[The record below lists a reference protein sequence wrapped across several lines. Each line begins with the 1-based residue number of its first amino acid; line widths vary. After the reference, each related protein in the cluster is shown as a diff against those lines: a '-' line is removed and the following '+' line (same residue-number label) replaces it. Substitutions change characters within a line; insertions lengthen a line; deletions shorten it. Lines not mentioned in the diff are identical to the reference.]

1 MREEAVVVLRLD
13 GADLQAKSQQ
23 AAQSLAKI
31 GQAGE
36 VSARQTAQA
45 MRMLAPQMTDIATQL
60 AGGQNPLLI
69 LLQQGGQIKDQFGG
83 VGNAIR
89 GIGAAI
95 SPVTIAVGAAAAVVG
110 TFGAAAWQ
118 AAKEGAAL
126 RDTMALTGNAA
137 GLTAGRFEALGIA
150 VSDASQQT
158 VGASKAIVMELAK
171 SGQVSGEVL
180 ASMAKAV
187 ARVADVSGES
197 AEKVAQDFARMGS
210 GVATWAAEHNKAWN
224 FISVEQYKYIRRL
237 EEQGEAEKAVMFVN
251 ERLTARLEGQRR
263 ELGLLESAWDSV
275 RRAASGAWDAMVSIG
290 RPSTT
295 RQQLDIAMDRLQ
307 SLPLTGRAREAA
319 EQRVQLL
326 KEQLRL
332 ENQAADAQSR
342 TAATN
347 RREIADER
355 ERERQRGGRG
365 GRTPPPASSRLF
377 DSHVDEWERMS
388 KEWRKD
394 PLGDFITDKL
404 NAQDQRDERVHLRW
418 LSDLARE
425 DRRGE
430 GGLRDALYNDTRN
443 ALRAA
448 LRDSKDP
455 AKAFA
460 RALGAAVYSQL
471 TDSVAD
477 ALTTALVGKEGGGGG
492 GLLGGLIGLVGGIVG
507 GGMSVD
513 TSGIGIGSGRTDGFI
528 GLPTRGGMASGTNYV
543 PRDMIVKVHRGEAI
557 VPARYNPDAGG
568 AAGGR
573 TVNFAPV
580 INVNGA
586 MGVQDLEA
594 MLSRQQYQ
602 FARRFQA

>member
-36 VSARQTAQA
+36 TSARQTAAA
-45 MRMLAPQMTDIATQL
+45 MRMLPAQLTDIATQL
-60 AGGQNPLLI
+60 AGGQNPLMI

-83 VGNAIR
+83 VGEAIR
-89 GIGAAI
+89 GIGSAI
-95 SPVTIAVGAAAAVVG
+95 NPVTIAVGAVAAVVG

-126 RDTMALTGNAA
+126 RDTIALTGNAA
-137 GLTAGRFEALGIA
+137 GLTAGRLEALSIS
-150 VSDASQQT
+150 VSENSQQT
-158 VGASKAIVMELAK
+158 VGASRDIVLALAK
-171 SGQVSGEVL
+171 TGEVSSEVL
-180 ASMAKAV
+180 GSMATAV
-187 ARVADVSGES
+187 ARVADVSGQS
-197 AEKVAQDFARMGS
+197 ADTVAKDFARMTS
-210 GVATWAAEHNKAWN
+210 GVADWAAQHNKAWN

-275 RRAASGAWDAMVSIG
+275 RRAASGAWDAMLSIG

-295 RQQLDIAMDRLQ
+295 RQQLDIAMERLN

-342 TAATN
+342 SASIN
-347 RREIADER
+347 RREIAEER
-355 ERERQRGGRG
+355 ERERERSPRRGRD
-365 GRTPPPASSRLF
+365 RAAPAASSRLF
-377 DSHVDEWERMS
+377 DAHVDEYERML
-388 KEWRKD
+388 KEWKKD
-394 PLGDFITDKL
+394 PLGDFIVDQV
-404 NAQDQRDERVHLRW
+404 NAQDRRDERLRLRELRE
-418 LSDLARE
+418 LSRGE
-425 DRRGE
+425 RGE
-430 GGLRDALYNDTRN
+430 GGFRDALYNDTRN

-477 ALTTALVGKEGGGGG
+477 ALTTTLVGKEGGGG

-513 TSGIGIGSGRTDGFI
+513 SSGLGMGAGRTDGLI
-528 GLPTRGGMASGTNYV
+528 GLPTRGGMATGTNYV

-586 MGVQDLEA
+586 MGVQELEA